1 MTDLTTALS
10 TARKAAKAASELIRK
25 KFGDSSNARVKG
37 EAQGLVT
44 DTDLE
49 SEKVIF
55 DILQKESSFNILSEE
70 SGLLNDEPGPKWIVD
85 PVDGT
90 NNFARGLPFFVVS
103 IGLMD
108 ENEFIVGV
116 ITEPVT
122 GNEYYATKGGGA
134 FRNGKK
140 MELPAFQKDFTPT
153 IFLNHGYKEFDRNRF
168 RQLTDKLALNYNTL
182 KLGTTA
188 LEMVNVAT
196 GSVDAFISSGDSLW
210 DFAGGAVIATEA
222 GCKFT
227 DWKGNPWKGKGNLL
241 LLARPEVHEG
251 LVDRIKMLM

>member
-1 MTDLTTALS
+1 MTDLSTALAA
-10 TARKAAKAASELIRK
+10 ARKAAKIAAKLIREK
-25 KFGDSSNARVKG
+25 YGDNSNARVKG
-37 EAQGLVT
+37 KAQGLVT

-55 DILQKESSFNILSEE
+55 EILQKETPYNILSEE
-70 SGLLNDEPGPKWIVD
+70 SGLLNNEPGPKWIVD

-108 ENEFIVGV
+108 ENEFVVGV

-122 GNEYYATKGGGA
+122 GNEYYAVKGGGA
-134 FRNGKK
+134 FKNEEKL
-140 MELPAFQKDFTPT
+140 ELPAFQKDFMPT
-153 IFLNHGYKEFDRNRF
+153 VFINHGYKEVDRNTF
-168 RQLTDKLALNYNTL
+168 RQVVNKLALRYNTL

-196 GSVDAFISSGDSLW
+196 GSVDAFISSGDSMW

-227 DWKGNPWKGKGNLL
+227 DWQGSAWSGKGSRL
-241 LLARPEVHEG
+241 LLARPEVQDE
-251 LVDRIKMLM
+251 LVKILKEL

>member
-1 MTDLTTALS
+1 MTDLSIALAA
-10 TARKAAKAASELIRK
+10 ARKAAKAAAELIREK
-25 KFGDSSNARVKG
+25 YGDSSNARVKG

-55 DILQKESSFNILSEE
+55 DILKKETPYNILSEE
-70 SGLLNDEPGPKWIVD
+70 SGLLNDKPGPKWIVD
-85 PVDGT
+85 PIDGT

-103 IGLMD
+103 IGLME
-108 ENEFIVGV
+108 ENEFTVGV
-116 ITEPVT
+116 INEPVS

-134 FRNGKK
+134 FKNGEKIK
-140 MELPAFQKDFTPT
+140 LPVFQKDFTPT
-153 IFLNHGYKEFDRNRF
+153 LFINHGYKEFDRNKF
-168 RQLTDKLALNYNTL
+168 RQIVDRLALNYNTL

-227 DWKGNPWKGKGNLL
+227 DWQGNTWSGKGSQL
-241 LLARPEVHEG
+241 LLARPEVQEG
-251 LVDRIKMLM
+251 LVKILKEL

>member
-10 TARKAAKAASELIRK
+10 AARKAAKIAAKLIREK
-25 KFGDSSNARVKG
+25 YGDNSNARVKG

-55 DILQKESSFNILSEE
+55 DILQKETPYNILSEE
-70 SGLLNDEPGPKWIVD
+70 SGLLNNEPGPKWIVD
-85 PVDGT
+85 PIDGT

-108 ENEFIVGV
+108 ENEFVVGV

-122 GNEYYATKGGGA
+122 GNEYYAIKGGGA
-134 FRNGKK
+134 FKNEEKI
-140 MELPAFQKDFTPT
+140 ELPAFQKDFTPT
-153 IFLNHGYKEFDRNRF
+153 IFINHGYRQSDRNRF
-168 RQLTDKLALNYNTL
+168 RQVTDKLALSYNTL

-188 LEMVNVAT
+188 LEMVHVAT
-196 GSVDAFISSGDSLW
+196 GSVEAFISSGDSLW

-227 DWKGNPWKGKGNLL
+227 DWQGNPWSGQGSQL
-241 LLARPEVHEG
+241 LLARPEVQKG
-251 LVDRIKMLM
+251 LVKILKEL

>member
-1 MTDLTTALS
+1 MTDLSNALS
-10 TARKAAKAASELIRK
+10 AARKAAKAAAELIRK
-25 KFGDSSNARVKG
+25 KYGDSSNARVKG
-37 EAQGLVT
+37 QAQGLVT

-55 DILQKESSFNILSEE
+55 DILQKETSYNILSEE

-108 ENEFIVGV
+108 ENEFTVGV
-116 ITEPVT
+116 INEPLT
-122 GNEYYATKGGGA
+122 SNEFYATKGGGA
-134 FRNGKK
+134 YKNGERIK
-140 MELPAFQKDFTPT
+140 LPDFQKDFTPT
-153 IFLNHGYKEFDRNRF
+153 LFVNHGYKEFDRSKF
-168 RQLTDKLALNYNTL
+168 RQIVNKLALSYNTL

-188 LEMVNVAT
+188 LEMVHVAT

-227 DWKGNPWKGKGNLL
+227 DWQGNTWKGKGSQL
-241 LLARPEVHEG
+241 LLARPEVQEG
-251 LVDRIKMLM
+251 LVEILKEL